1 MNPKLIEFID
11 ALRAAFP
18 GCDTV
23 HRPGVDQVF
32 EETRN
37 SKGRTLFCT
46 SPEFKISRG
55 VYRIPKSNEE
65 VVTPAPAPAVAS
77 ASAADM
83 VLAMKPVAPVV
94 DKAMIPTPDPSFVPF
109 GDFRLVLNF
118 VKSKMFYPIFISGES
133 GNGKT
138 KMVYEACAK
147 AKRELIRANITETT
161 DEDEDRKSTRLNS
174 SHVSESRM
182 PSSA

>member
-65 VVTPAPAPAVAS
+65 VVTPAPRS
-77 ASAADM
+77 EEHTS
-83 VLAMKPVAPVV
+83 
-94 DKAMIPTPDPSFVPF
+94 
-109 GDFRLVLNF
+109 
-118 VKSKMFYPIFISGES
+118 
-133 GNGKT
+133 
-138 KMVYEACAK
+138 
-147 AKRELIRANITETT
+147 EL
-161 DEDEDRKSTRLNS
+161 
-174 SHVSESRM
+174 SHMSESRM